1 MTGSPVFLAVALS
14 LVSAIC
20 YAAAAVVQE
29 RTAADT
35 TSVRGALARGAWWGS
50 VLLNA
55 SGALLHVVALRYG
68 PLTLVQPL
76 GALSLVLAVP
86 LGSLVSGRRTSGSQW
101 NGMAFTLLGLTTL
114 LAVTASGRGD
124 TLDTTGVLLVAL
136 VAAAAVTL
144 LSARGGLAVAAAS
157 GIASGA
163 GSTLAQK
170 LAVGPTL
177 SWSTALVA
185 LLTVAFAVGG
195 LLLSQKAYRHGL
207 GGPLALLTLVNPV
220 TAAAIGITL
229 LGEGF
234 RYGPTGTL
242 LALAAAAAAIHG
254 VTLLS
259 RPDATPAGVAG
270 QEVDRVGSL
279 RPVLVGA
286 SEAAGEG
293 VERVRRAGSVLV
305 GGSGAAGQDVD
316 RVGSLRP
323 VLIGGSQDVD
333 RARRAG
339 PALVGVPGAAGQDV
353 GRVGS
358 LRPVVVGA
366 AEVAGE
372 GVDRARRAGSVSVG
386 GPTAAGQAADRVEPL
401 STARVGRSAVGREVD
416 RLGPARPVPVGGPGA
431 AGQDVDR
438 VEPPRPVLVG
448 GSDTA
453 GQDVDRPRP
462 PRPVLLG
469 SPHLEQNSGRARP
482 ALPAPAPPVRTEP
495 LRPLPVSVGLTG
507 ASRAM

>member
-1 MTGSPVFLAVALS
+1 MTGSPVFLAVVLS

-86 LGSLVSGRRTSGSQW
+86 LGSLVSGRRTTGTQW
-101 NGMAFTLLGLTTL
+101 NGMAFTLHGLTTL

-124 TLDTTGVLLVAL
+124 TLNTTGVLLVAL

-242 LALAAAAAAIHG
+242 LALTAAAAAIHG

-259 RPDATPAGVAG
+259 RPTPGRPEAEQDTARTRPARFASLGRSVAG
-270 QEVDRVGSL
+270 QEVHRLGPVRPVLVGGPTAAGQDADRVGSL

-286 SEAAGEG
+286 PGVAGEG
-293 VERVRRAGSVLV
+293 VDRVRRAGSVLV
-305 GGSGAAGQDVD
+305 GGSGV
-316 RVGSLRP
+316 
-323 VLIGGSQDVD
+323 
-333 RARRAG
+333 
-339 PALVGVPGAAGQDV
+339 
-353 GRVGS
+353 
-358 LRPVVVGA
+358 
-366 AEVAGE
+366 
-372 GVDRARRAGSVSVG
+372 
-386 GPTAAGQAADRVEPL
+386 AGQAADRVEPL
-401 STARVGRSAVGREVD
+401 STARVGRSVAGREVD
-416 RLGPARPVPVGGPGA
+416 RLGSVRPAPVGGPGA
-431 AGQDVDR
+431 AGQDIDP

-462 PRPVLLG
+462 PRPVMLG
-469 SPHLEQNSGRARP
+469 SPHLGQNSGRARP
-482 ALPAPAPPVRTEP
+482 MLPAPAPPERTEP